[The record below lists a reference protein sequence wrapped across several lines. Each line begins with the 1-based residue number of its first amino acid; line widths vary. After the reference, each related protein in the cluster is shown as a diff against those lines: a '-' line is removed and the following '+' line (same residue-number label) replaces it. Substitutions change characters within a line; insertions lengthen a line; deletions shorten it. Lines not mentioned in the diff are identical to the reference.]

1 MSHLDPDRFA
11 AVAFGEAPSA
21 DEEVHLAACD
31 ECALELAEL
40 EHTITIGRSTM
51 NLGELESPPDRVWGN
66 ILDEVRR
73 SESAPVATMTAREAG
88 DEAGSPRNPAPAAR
102 PRRRGYRLL
111 FALAASTAFVL
122 AVVGGWSLVRPA
134 QVVELASATLNAF
147 PEHPGAAGSAVVVE
161 SADGDTRVRVELD
174 ASVPDAGYREVW
186 LITADASALVSL
198 GVLDGRE
205 GEFDV
210 PAGIDIDEYVL
221 VDISQ
226 EEDDEDPGHSG
237 DSIVRG
243 ELEFA

>member
-21 DEEVHLAACD
+21 DEQAHLAACD
-31 ECALELAEL
+31 KCALELAEL

-51 NLGELESPPDRVWGN
+51 SLGELESPPERVWGN

-73 SESAPVATMTAREAG
+73 SESAPVATMTAHASGE
-88 DEAGSPRNPAPAAR
+88 EMGSPRPAAPVAT

-111 FALAASTAFVL
+111 FALAASTAVVL
-122 AVVGGWSLVRPA
+122 AVVGVWSLVRPA

-174 ASVPDAGYREVW
+174 ASVPDDGYREVW

-205 GEFDV
+205 GEFAV

>member
-11 AVAFGEAPSA
+11 AVALGEAPSA
-21 DEEVHLAACD
+21 DEQAHLAACA

-51 NLGELESPPDRVWGN
+51 SLGELESPPERVWGN

-73 SESAPVATMTAREAG
+73 SESAPVATMTAHASGEEVG
-88 DEAGSPRNPAPAAR
+88 PPRPAAPVAT

-111 FALAASTAFVL
+111 FALAASTAVVL
-122 AVVGGWSLVRPA
+122 AVVGVWSLVRPA

-147 PEHPGAAGSAVVVE
+147 PEHPGASGSAVVVE

-174 ASVPDAGYREVW
+174 ASVPDDGYREVW

-198 GVLDGRE
+198 GVLDGRG
-205 GEFDV
+205 GEFAV